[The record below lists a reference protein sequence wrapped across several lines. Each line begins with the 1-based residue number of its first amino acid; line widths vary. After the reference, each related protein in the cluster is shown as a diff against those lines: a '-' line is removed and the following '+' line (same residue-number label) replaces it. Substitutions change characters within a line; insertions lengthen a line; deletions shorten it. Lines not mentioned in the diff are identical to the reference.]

1 MKLVLVINNT
11 STLEN
16 GSKATATFEKTGGSI
31 GSGAQC
37 HWQLMDRHNSVSREH
52 VRVFFQDGVYCAE
65 AVGDEGII
73 VNGSNRPIPSGQRF
87 RISDGDV
94 WKVGAFKLTT
104 YVIAEGSELEDHS
117 EQWAGRF
124 AAIDTIVS
132 GHLQD
137 EDEQSQSNIEY
148 ILADRLES
156 DLSEDFFASNQR
168 SNALLCDPVE
178 VLDQQD
184 EEGLPGNQDPLSQL
198 NHDSEPEQQEQDED
212 LLGTL
217 GLQPEYSG
225 KAVGIDDPQ
234 AHHRLMI
241 MPQAKGNHAMS
252 TTSTEPVDP
261 EMDSYL
267 ESLTNSG
274 GQEMLVSDIQ
284 ETESWHG
291 SVSLSE
297 TGEEGMVD
305 HVVLRP
311 LLSALGLP
319 IGDMSLPEANRI
331 TQEVGAALKTAIS
344 GLMSIHAQQWEDRSS
359 MNDTHL
365 HPVEDNPIRLAQS
378 PEQAIEDLLLVQ
390 SPVHLNA
397 PSAIEESLMQIELHE
412 KASRIA
418 ADEALEAVL
427 FGLSPENLTKRFAR
441 YKGHA
446 PRTGDLDSWNWQMY
460 EHYYNEMRSGR
471 QRGLTRM
478 FWEIFRQVYDR
489 EMRSH
494 QLCAAE

>member
-104 YVIAEGSELEDHS
+104 YVVAEGSELEDHS

-217 GLQPEYSG
+217 GLQLEYSG

-331 TQEVGAALKTAIS
+331 TQEVGAALRTAIS